1 MSDLTN
7 PKLYAK
13 STRDGSVFERVN
25 YLWMGA
31 GLVLLILG
39 FVLMAGGA
47 SDDPQ
52 VFDADSVYSFRRITL
67 APILVL
73 LGYALQI
80 VAIFRGKA

>member
-1 MSDLTN
+1 MSDLS
-7 PKLYAK
+7 PPSK
-13 STRDGSVFERVN
+13 SAQASQVGSVFERVN
-25 YLWMGA
+25 YVWMGA
-31 GLVLLILG
+31 GLLLLVLG

-52 VFDADSVYSFRRITL
+52 VFDADAVYSFRRITL

-80 VAIFRGKA
+80 VAIFRGRA